1 MATSLL
7 NVLCKLCTKI
17 TTRLKHVFDK
27 LAKFERTN
35 AFLMEYIKVNS
46 IWMFA
51 KETPKNLVLCY
62 IQHMWLQIGYFDY
75 IRDNVKQA

>member
-1 MATSLL
+1 MTTSLL
-7 NVLCKLCTKI
+7 NVLCKFCTKI
-17 TTRLKHVFDK
+17 TSRLKHVVDK

-51 KETPKNLVLCY
+51 KETPKNLVLFY
-62 IQHMWLQIGYFDY
+62 LLHMWLQIGHFDY
-75 IRDNVKQA
+75 IRDDVKQA